1 MDTDHLLQEFPSVST
16 QSWEELIRKDLKGAD
31 YSKRLIWQT
40 EEGLAVKPYY
50 RAEDLQSLQYLDA
63 PPGEFPYVRG
73 VSASGDWRIREEI
86 DAVDPEQANQA
97 AQSAVVAGAEEIAF
111 TN

>member
-31 YSKRLIWQT
+31 YAKKLIWQT

-50 RAEDLQSLQYLDA
+50 RAEDIAGLEYPDV
-63 PPGEFPYVRG
+63 PPGAFPYARG
-73 VSASGDWRIREEI
+73 SRLTGDWCIREEI
-86 DAVDPEQANQA
+86 DAVDCEEANRA
-97 AQSAVVAGAEEIAF
+97 AQSAVLAGARSEER
-111 TN
+111 